1 MTKRKIKLKTQN
13 EFKMII
19 RKNST
24 TMGKTDSDLSNI
36 YLLKSFWALFS
47 LTGFFSLAFS
57 GIFILVVP
65 LSSLFWPSEPY
76 HALEM
81 GFMITSMFWTN
92 SVAGLLFGRLI
103 DKFNRT
109 KILLL
114 ISIIRGTCMIML
126 SFTIVGLGIS
136 SWVYFYIFTFMIG
149 ISAGGN
155 YPTIASLSNDLIPL
169 NSRSRFFGIRNII
182 RSIFR
187 LNGFVL
193 TGLLVL
199 LDLWRIF
206 FVLVG
211 IGIILFGFLMF
222 LTIKEPKRGVLR
234 RELSEVLKDDAI
246 SYDFQLDLKM
256 MRKTIFSKTN
266 IVALVEGIFTSVFM
280 GSLTILFLPY
290 IQTEPHN
297 FSPFVTGAF
306 LAFFGLTVGIFLKL
320 LLAKLSDK
328 LSKKNDIARIY
339 SIIIALSAGTLTFVL
354 IFYIP
359 LPHFTI
365 EEGKNIA
372 LFFSFPIV
380 WLTGIIE
387 SASSSIS
394 SLYEINQP
402 PVLQQINLP
411 EAQGQVVS
419 FNRLLEAIGW
429 GSGPLITGIF
439 IQISGNNYQLV
450 ALIIGI
456 FALPG
461 IILWAISI
469 KWYQKDKK
477 VISLILE
484 ERAVLLDSKHNNQS
498 EKNE

>member
-1 MTKRKIKLKTQN
+1 
-13 EFKMII
+13 
-19 RKNST
+19 
-24 TMGKTDSDLSNI
+24 MGKTDSDLSNI

>member
-1 MTKRKIKLKTQN
+1 MLKP
-13 EFKMII
+13 
-19 RKNST
+19 
-24 TMGKTDSDLSNI
+24 DSDFSNI
-36 YLLKSFWALFS
+36 YLIKNYWALYS

-81 GFMITSMFWTN
+81 GLMISSMFWTN
-92 SVAGLLFGRLI
+92 SIAGLLFGRLI
-103 DKFNRT
+103 DKYSRT
-109 KILLL
+109 KILMF
-114 ISIIRGTCMIML
+114 ISIIRGTSMIML
-126 SFTIVGLGIS
+126 SFTVVGLGIS
-136 SWVYFYIFTFMIG
+136 SWTYFYIFTFIIG

-182 RSIFR
+182 RSFFR
-187 LNGFVL
+187 LSGFLL

-199 LDLWRIF
+199 FDIWRLF
-206 FVLVG
+206 FLFVG
-211 IGIILFGFLMF
+211 IGIIIFGILMF
-222 LTIKEPKRGVLR
+222 VTIKEPKRGILR
-234 RELSEVLKDDAI
+234 NELSEVLQDDSI

-256 MRKTIFSKTN
+256 IRKTVFSKTN
-266 IVALVEGIFTSVFM
+266 VVALVEGIFTSVFM

-306 LAFFGLTVGIFLKL
+306 LAFFGLTVGIVLKL
-320 LLAKLSDK
+320 ILARLSDK
-328 LSKKNDIARIY
+328 LSKDNDMVRIY
-339 SIIIALSAGTLTFVL
+339 FIIAALVVGSLTFIW
-354 IFYIP
+354 IFYVP
-359 LPHFTI
+359 LPHFSK
-365 EEGKNIA
+365 EQGENLA
-372 LFFSFPIV
+372 FFFSFPII
-380 WLTGIIE
+380 WIAGIIE
-387 SASSSIS
+387 SVSSSVS

-411 EAQGQVVS
+411 ESQGQVVS
-419 FNRLLEAIGW
+419 LNRLLEAIGW

-439 IQISGNNYQLV
+439 IQASGNNYQVV

-461 IILWAISI
+461 IILWALSLR
-469 KWYQKDKK
+469 WYQGDKK
-477 VISLILE
+477 MVSLILE
-484 ERAVLLDSKHNNQS
+484 ERAVILKPNHTNSG
-498 EKNE
+498 E

>member
-1 MTKRKIKLKTQN
+1 MVN
-13 EFKMII
+13 
-19 RKNST
+19 
-24 TMGKTDSDLSNI
+24 TDSDYSNI
-36 YLLKSFWALFS
+36 YLLKSFWALYS

-65 LSSLFWPSEPY
+65 LSSLFWPNEPY

-92 SVAGLLFGRLI
+92 SIAGLLFGRLI
-103 DKFNRT
+103 DKLSRT

-114 ISIIRGTCMIML
+114 ISILRGACMIML
-126 SFTIVGLGIS
+126 SFTVIGLGIN
-136 SWVYFYIFTFMIG
+136 SWMYFYIFTFVIG

-155 YPTIASLSNDLIPL
+155 YPTIASLSNDLVPL

-187 LNGFVL
+187 LNGFIL
-193 TGLLVL
+193 TGLLML
-199 LDLWRIF
+199 LDLWRVF
-206 FVLVG
+206 FILVG

-234 RELSEVLKDDAI
+234 KELSEVLKDDSV

-256 MRKTIFSKTN
+256 IRKTIFSKTN

-306 LAFFGLTVGIFLKL
+306 LAFFGLTVGIVMKFI
-320 LLAKLSDK
+320 LAKLSDK
-328 LSKKNDIARIY
+328 LSKRNDMVRIY
-339 SIIIALSAGTLTFVL
+339 SIIIALAAGTTTFVL

-365 EEGKNIA
+365 DEGKNLA
-372 LFFSFPIV
+372 LFFSFPII
-380 WLTGIIE
+380 WITGIIE

-439 IQISGNNYQLV
+439 IEISGNNYQLV

-469 KWYQKDKK
+469 KWYREDKK

-484 ERAVLLDSKHNNQS
+484 ERAVLLNPEHNKQS
-498 EKNE
+498 E

>member
-1 MTKRKIKLKTQN
+1 MP
-13 EFKMII
+13 
-19 RKNST
+19 
-24 TMGKTDSDLSNI
+24 KTDSDVSNI
-36 YLLKSFWALFS
+36 YFLKSFWALYS
-47 LTGFFSLAFS
+47 LTGFFSLAFG
-57 GIFILVVP
+57 GIFIMVVP
-65 LSSLFWPSEPY
+65 LSDLFWPGSPY

-92 SVAGLLFGRLI
+92 SLAGLVFGRFI
-103 DKFNRT
+103 DKFSRT

-114 ISIIRGTCMIML
+114 ISCIRGISMIML
-126 SFTIVGLGIS
+126 SFTVIGLGMT
-136 SWVYFYIFTFMIG
+136 SWIYFYIFTLIIG

-182 RSIFR
+182 RSIFQ

-199 LDLWRIF
+199 LGLWRVF
-206 FVLVG
+206 FILVG
-211 IGIILFGFLMF
+211 IGLILFGFLTF
-222 LTIKEPKRGVLR
+222 KTIKEPKRGVLR
-234 RELSEVLKDDAI
+234 KELSEVLQEDKI

-256 MRKTIFSKTN
+256 ARKTIFSKTN

-297 FSPFVTGAF
+297 FSPLVTGVF
-306 LAFFGLTVGIFLKL
+306 LAFFGLTIGLFLKIF
-320 LLAKLSDK
+320 LAKLSDK
-328 LSKKNDIARIY
+328 LSKKNDMVRIY
-339 SIIIALSAGTLTFVL
+339 LIIIALAAGTLTFVL
-354 IFYIP
+354 IFYVP

-372 LFFSFPIV
+372 LFFSFPII
-380 WLTGIIE
+380 WITGIIE

-419 FNRLLEAIGW
+419 LNRLLEAIGW
-429 GSGPLITGIF
+429 GSGPLITGVF

-450 ALIIGI
+450 GLIIGF

-477 VISLILE
+477 VISSILE
-484 ERAVLLDSKHNNQS
+484 ERAVILNQQH
-498 EKNE
+498 EKQSD

>member
-1 MTKRKIKLKTQN
+1 MLN
-13 EFKMII
+13 
-19 RKNST
+19 
-24 TMGKTDSDLSNI
+24 TDSDYSNI
-36 YLLKSFWALFS
+36 YLLKSFWALYS

-65 LSSLFWPSEPY
+65 LSFLFWPTDLY

-81 GFMITSMFWTN
+81 GFMISSMFWTN
-92 SVAGLLFGRLI
+92 SLAGLVFGRLI
-103 DKFNRT
+103 DKFSRT

-114 ISIIRGTCMIML
+114 ISILRGTCMIML
-126 SFTIVGLGIS
+126 SFTVVGLGIN
-136 SWVYFYIFTFMIG
+136 SWMYFYIFTFIIG

-187 LNGFVL
+187 LTGFIL

-199 LDLWRIF
+199 LDLWRVF
-206 FVLVG
+206 FIVVG

-222 LTIKEPKRGVLR
+222 KTIEEPKRGALR
-234 RELSEVLKDDAI
+234 KELSEVLKEDNI
-246 SYDFQLDLKM
+246 SYDFQLNLKM
-256 MRKTIFSKTN
+256 VRKTIFSKTN
-266 IVALVEGIFTSVFM
+266 MVALVEGIFTSVFM

-297 FSPFVTGAF
+297 FSPLVTGAF
-306 LAFFGLTVGIFLKL
+306 LAFFGLTVGILLKL
-320 LLAKLSDK
+320 ILAKLSDK
-328 LSKKNDIARIY
+328 LAKKNDMVRIY
-339 SIIIALSAGTLTFVL
+339 SIIIALAAGTITFVL

-365 EEGKNIA
+365 EEGENLA
-372 LFFSFPIV
+372 LFFSFPII
-380 WLTGIIE
+380 WITGIIE

-419 FNRLLEAIGW
+419 LNRLLEAIGW

-469 KWYQKDKK
+469 KWYQEDKK
-477 VISLILE
+477 VISSILE
-484 ERAVLLDSKHNNQS
+484 KRAVLLNPEKYKQS
-498 EKNE
+498 D

>member
-1 MTKRKIKLKTQN
+1 MVNT
-13 EFKMII
+13 E
-19 RKNST
+19 
-24 TMGKTDSDLSNI
+24 SDISNI
-36 YLLKSFWALFS
+36 SLLKSFWALYS

-65 LSSLFWPSEPY
+65 LSSLFWPGEPY

-92 SVAGLLFGRLI
+92 SLAGLLFGRLI

-126 SFTIVGLGIS
+126 SLTVIGLGIN
-136 SWVYFYIFTFMIG
+136 SWWYFYIFTFIIG

-155 YPTIASLSNDLIPL
+155 YPTIASLSNDLVPL
-169 NSRSRFFGIRNII
+169 NSRSRFFGLRNII
-182 RSIFR
+182 RSAFR
-187 LNGFVL
+187 LTGFLL
-193 TGLLVL
+193 TGYLVL
-199 LDLWRIF
+199 LGVWRLFFIF
-206 FVLVG
+206 VG
-211 IGIILFGFLMF
+211 IGIIIFGFLMF

-234 RELSEVLKDDAI
+234 KELSEVLKDDSI

-256 MRKTIFSKTN
+256 VRKTIFSKTN

-306 LAFFGLTVGIFLKL
+306 LAFFGLTVGLFMKL
-320 LLAKLSDK
+320 ILAKLSDK
-328 LSKKNDIARIY
+328 LSKNKDIRRIY
-339 SIIIALSAGTLTFVL
+339 FIIIALAAGTTTFVL

-359 LPHFTI
+359 LPHLTVD
-365 EEGKNIA
+365 EGKNIA
-372 LFFSFPIV
+372 LFFSFPII
-380 WLTGIIE
+380 WFIGTIE
-387 SASSSIS
+387 SVSSSIS

-419 FNRLLEAIGW
+419 FNRLLESIGW

-439 IQISGNNYQLV
+439 IEASGNNYQLV

-469 KWYQKDKK
+469 RWYQDDKK

-484 ERAVLLDSKHNNQS
+484 KRAALLKPEHRSKS
-498 EKNE
+498 EKYE

>member
-1 MTKRKIKLKTQN
+1 MLKR
-13 EFKMII
+13 
-19 RKNST
+19 
-24 TMGKTDSDLSNI
+24 DSDFSNI
-36 YLLKSFWALFS
+36 YLIKNYWALYS

-65 LSSLFWPSEPY
+65 LSTLFWPSEPY

-81 GFMITSMFWTN
+81 GLMISSMFWTN
-92 SVAGLLFGRLI
+92 SIAGLLFGRLI
-103 DKFNRT
+103 DKYSRT

-114 ISIIRGTCMIML
+114 ISIIRGFCMIML
-126 SFTIVGLGIS
+126 SFTVVGLGIS
-136 SWVYFYIFTFMIG
+136 SWAYFYIFTFIIG

-169 NSRSRFFGIRNII
+169 NSRSRFFGIRNIV

-187 LNGFVL
+187 LNGFIL
-193 TGLLVL
+193 TGFLVL
-199 LDLWRIF
+199 IDTWRYF
-206 FVLVG
+206 FLFVG
-211 IGIILFGFLMF
+211 MGIIAFGIFMF
-222 LTIKEPKRGVLR
+222 ITIKEPKRGILR
-234 RELSEVLKDDAI
+234 NELSEVLQDDAI

-256 MRKTIFSKTN
+256 VRKTIFSKTN

-306 LAFFGLTVGIFLKL
+306 LAFFGLTVGITIKL
-320 LLAKLSDK
+320 VLARLSDK
-328 LSKKNDIARIY
+328 LSKNNDIIRIY
-339 SIIIALSAGTLTFVL
+339 FIIAALAVGSLTFIW
-354 IFYIP
+354 IFYVP
-359 LPHFTI
+359 LPHLTKTQG
-365 EEGKNIA
+365 ENIA
-372 LFFSFPIV
+372 FFFSFPIV
-380 WLTGIIE
+380 WIAGIIE
-387 SASSSIS
+387 SVSSSVS

-411 EAQGQVVS
+411 ESQGQVVS
-419 FNRLLEAIGW
+419 LNRLLEAIGW

-439 IQISGNNYQLV
+439 IQASGNNYQLV

-461 IILWAISI
+461 IILWALSLR
-469 KWYQKDKK
+469 WYQEDKK
-477 VISLILE
+477 VISIILK
-484 ERAVLLDSKHNNQS
+484 ERAVILKPNH
-498 EKNE
+498 KNLGEWNE

>member
-1 MTKRKIKLKTQN
+1 MTKRKIKLKAQI
-13 EFKMII
+13 EFNIVI

-24 TMGKTDSDLSNI
+24 TMVKIDSEFSNI
-36 YLLKSFWALFS
+36 YLLKSFWALYS

-65 LSSLFWPSEPY
+65 LSSLFWPTEPY

-114 ISIIRGTCMIML
+114 ISIIRGTCMIFL
-126 SFTIVGLGIS
+126 SFTIVGLGMT
-136 SWVYFYIFTFMIG
+136 SWIYFYIFTFIIG

-199 LDLWRIF
+199 LDVWRLF
-206 FVLVG
+206 FVFVG
-211 IGIILFGFLMF
+211 IGIISFGFLMF
-222 LTIKEPKRGVLR
+222 FTIKEPKRGALR
-234 RELSEVLKDDAI
+234 RELSEVLKDDAV

-297 FSPFVTGAF
+297 FSPFVTGSF

-320 LLAKLSDK
+320 FLAKLSDK
-328 LSKKNDIARIY
+328 LSKKNDMVRIY
-339 SIIIALSAGTLTFVL
+339 SIIIALAAGTTTFIL

-365 EEGKNIA
+365 DEGKNLA
-372 LFFSFPIV
+372 LFFSFPIIWV
-380 WLTGIIE
+380 TGIIE

-439 IQISGNNYQLV
+439 IAISGNNYQLV

-456 FALPG
+456 FAIPG

-477 VISLILE
+477 VISMILE
-484 ERAVLLDSKHNNQS
+484 ERAVLLNPDANQQS
-498 EKNE
+498 E